1 MAERFVPDFPI
12 ADIEIAEQPRKQ
24 FDEIEEL
31 AESLRALGQQV
42 PIKLR
47 YDDGLYVVLDGERRI
62 LAAKTLLGWETIE
75 AMVEEE
81 ALKEDEVIAQ
91 QWTINSVR
99 KSLSP
104 MEECQAILRY
114 MELRGL
120 SKGDTAK
127 ALGIPGPTLSRK
139 IGLGKLPKAIQDQVE
154 AGTITASD
162 AYVASAKKQKKKSKG
177 RKRRSLPEATV
188 KVSGGQSVTISGAD
202 LTFDSAISS
211 LDEAKSILLVAKSEG
226 KDLNNV
232 LEGQANA

>member
-1 MAERFVPDFPI
+1 MAERFVPEFPI
-12 ADIEIAEQPRKQ
+12 ADIQIAEQPRKQ
-24 FDEIEEL
+24 FDDIEEL

-42 PIKLR
+42 PIKIR
-47 YDDGLYVVLDGERRI
+47 YDDGLYVVIDGERRI
-62 LAAKTLLGWETIE
+62 QAAKLLGWETIE
-75 AMVEEE
+75 AVVEEK

-99 KSLSP
+99 QQFSP

-120 SKGDTAK
+120 SKGETAK
-127 ALGIPGPTLSRK
+127 ALGIPGSTLSRK

-162 AYVASAKKQKKKSKG
+162 AYSASAKKQKKKSKG
-177 RKRRSLPEATV
+177 RKRRSLPQATV

-202 LTFDSAISS
+202 LTFDSAIAW
-211 LDEAKSILLVAKSEG
+211 LDEAKAILLVAKSEG
-226 KDLNNV
+226 KDLNSV
-232 LEGQANA
+232 LKGQAIA